1 MNQSQLTT
9 QSLKQ
14 TVIDGEYCIGC
25 GACAAAAP
33 EQFSMKLNNL
43 GMLQAEVKNT
53 EPGNAKPDGT
63 VDDIASS
70 SDIALP
76 QVCPFA
82 DGSPNEDELSTK
94 VFSDEMNTQRH
105 AKIGMYLENLAGHV
119 VEEPYRKQGSSG
131 GFGTWIAAELF
142 RKNMIDGVVHVKP
155 RAAAEAGVGTGAE
168 AGVGTGAEVGV
179 GTGAGVAGVKDN
191 DDKRLFE
198 YGLSTTLEEIHRGSG
213 SRYHPVELSK
223 VMGAVREREGRYAI
237 VGIPCFIKAARLLAE
252 SDPILKERLVYFISI
267 FCGHLKSMGFAQMLG
282 WQAGVHPDKLV
293 DFDFRT
299 KLADRPANAYGI
311 TATTVEDG
319 EVKQVTRATSELY
332 GTDWGMG
339 FFKYNACDYCDDV
352 VGETADIA
360 VGDAWLPQY
369 VNDSQGTNVIIVR
382 RKVLGDL
389 IHAARDE
396 GRVDVEALTAEDVA
410 RSQDAGFRHRHDGL
424 TWRLQMKDDAGEWR
438 PEKRVEASRTHL
450 DGRNKKRMELRV
462 RMARTSHVAFAGAK
476 EVDDFEVFREAMRPI
491 VAEYRNTKTAPWWRR
506 KLAKLKKKLKGG

>member
-9 QSLKQ
+9 LSLKQ

-25 GACAAAAP
+25 GACAAAGP

-43 GMLQAEVKNT
+43 GMLQAEPIFEETKGDL
-53 EPGNAKPDGT
+53 P
-63 VDDIASS
+63 
-70 SDIALP
+70 LP
-76 QVCPFA
+76 QICPFA
-82 DGSPNEDELSTK
+82 DGSPNENELANK
-94 VFSDEMNTQRH
+94 VFHHEKNTHRH
-105 AKIGMYLENLAGHV
+105 PKIGIYTENLAGHV
-119 VEEPYRKQGSSG
+119 VEEPYRTQGSSG

-155 RAAAEAGVGTGAE
+155 RVVTAGVTD
-168 AGVGTGAEVGV
+168 
-179 GTGAGVAGVKDN
+179 VKE
-191 DDKRLFE
+191 DDGQRLFE

-223 VMGAVREREGRYAI
+223 VMGEVREREGRYAI

-282 WQAGVHPDKLV
+282 WQAGVHPDDLV

-299 KLADRPANAYGI
+299 KLADRPANQYGI
-311 TATTVEDG
+311 TATTIEQG
-319 EVKQVTRATSELY
+319 ETKHITRPTSELY

-369 VNDSQGTNVIIVR
+369 VNDSQGTNVIIIR
-382 RKVLGDL
+382 RKVLADL
-389 IHAARDE
+389 IHAARGE
-396 GRVDVEALTAEDVA
+396 GRVDVETLSADEVA

-424 TWRLQMKDDAGEWR
+424 TWRLQMKDDAGQWR
-438 PEKRVEASRTHL
+438 PTKRVQASRTHL
-450 DGRNKKRMELRV
+450 DTRNKKRMELRV
-462 RMARTSHVAFAGAK
+462 KMAQTSHVAFARAK
-476 EVDDFEVFREAMRPI
+476 EANDFEVFRERMRPI
-491 VAEYRNTKTAPWWRR
+491 VEAYRNTKPAPWWRR
-506 KLAKLKKKLKGG
+506 KLAKLKKRLKGG

>member
-43 GMLQAEVKNT
+43 GMLQAESNID
-53 EPGNAKPDGT
+53 EAK
-63 VDDIASS
+63 

-105 AKIGMYLENLAGHV
+105 VKIGMYLENLAGHV

-155 RAAAEAGVGTGAE
+155 RAAEEAGAAE
-168 AGVGTGAEVGV
+168 EGVGA
-179 GTGAGVAGVKDN
+179 GAGVTDVKED

-293 DFDFRT
+293 DFNFRT
-299 KLADRPANAYGI
+299 KLMDRPANAYGI

-389 IHAARDE
+389 IHTARDE
-396 GRVDVEALTAEDVA
+396 GRVDVEALTAEEVA

-450 DGRNKKRMELRV
+450 DARNKKRMELRV

-491 VAEYRNTKTAPWWRR
+491 VEEYRNTKTAPWWRR